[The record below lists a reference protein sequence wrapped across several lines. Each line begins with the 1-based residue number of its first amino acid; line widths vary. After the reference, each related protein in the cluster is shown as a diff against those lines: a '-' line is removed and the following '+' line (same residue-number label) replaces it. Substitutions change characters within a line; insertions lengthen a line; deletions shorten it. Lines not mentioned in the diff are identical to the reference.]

1 MSAGSAGMGAPKEVL
16 TSVLLLT
23 HHLGGKLVLQHPRPG
38 GSGNSS
44 PAGTET
50 QSAAVAAGPLLI
62 HTRGKH
68 GASVTRGS
76 L

>member
-1 MSAGSAGMGAPKEVL
+1 MCPFVNSSPWQEDGPAAP
-16 TSVLLLT
+16 
-23 HHLGGKLVLQHPRPG
+23 PPPPPPG
-38 GSGNSS
+38 GSGSSS

-62 HTRGKH
+62 HTRDKH
-68 GASVTRGS
+68 GASVTRGR